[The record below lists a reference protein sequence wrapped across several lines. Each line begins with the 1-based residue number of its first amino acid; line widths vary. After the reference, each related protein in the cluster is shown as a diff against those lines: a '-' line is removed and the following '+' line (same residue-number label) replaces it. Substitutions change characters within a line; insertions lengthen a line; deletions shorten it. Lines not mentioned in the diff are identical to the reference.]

1 MEPKMQ
7 QRTFSVIVNNEPGV
21 LAKVVGLFTGRAY
34 NISSLTVSE
43 VDTGEA
49 LSRITIC
56 SSGTPQVL
64 EQIKA
69 QLDRLVPVH
78 RVADLTI
85 EGPSVERELAL
96 VKVSGAGDKRVE
108 AMRSSEIFG
117 AKVVDSGL
125 GHFTFELTG
134 KPNKIDAFVE
144 IMRPLGIVELSRTGV
159 AALSRGAEAL

>member
-1 MEPKMQ
+1 ME

-21 LAKVVGLFTGRAY
+21 LAKVVGLFTGRGY

-43 VDTGEA
+43 IDPSQSV
-49 LSRITIC
+49 SRITIC
-56 SSGTPQVL
+56 SSGTSQVL

-69 QLDRLVPVH
+69 QLDRIVPVH
-78 RVADLTI
+78 RVSDLTV

-108 AMRSSEIFG
+108 SLRSAEIFG

-125 GHFTFELTG
+125 SHFTFELTG
-134 KPNKIDAFVE
+134 KPSKIDAFVE
-144 IMRPLGIVELSRTGV
+144 IMQPLGLSELSRTGV